1 MVRRR
6 IRTMSMLAA
15 AAPLAAAL
23 AVLPAAPAQA
33 ADGDL
38 SCSATLNLTLE
49 PPLRAGGSAKVS
61 ISGDLTNC
69 ISRNGKYTALRSGKL
84 TAAGDA
90 TATAGGFNPC
100 GLLVTAKGNGT
111 IAWVSGGDSSL
122 AWRISPDPIT
132 GITFSA
138 NVTAGQLNGDA
149 ITVVP
154 SSAQPNQGC
163 RTNGLSTLAVT
174 AQVSFA

>member
-1 MVRRR
+1 MARR
-6 IRTMSMLAA
+6 IRILTMMAA

-38 SCSATLNLTLE
+38 SCSATFNLTLD
-49 PPLRAGGSAKVS
+49 PPLRAGGGANVS
-61 ISGDLTNC
+61 ISGDLSDCT
-69 ISRNGKYTALRSGKL
+69 SSNGQHAALAAGKL
-84 TAAGDA
+84 KATGAA

-111 IAWVSGGDSSL
+111 LAWVSGGNSSF

-132 GITFSA
+132 GLAFSA
-138 NVTAGQLNGDA
+138 NVTDGQLNGDA
-149 ITVVP
+149 ITVSP
-154 SSAQPNQGC
+154 KSAQPNAGC
-163 RTNGLSTLAVT
+163 RTSGLSTLAVT
-174 AQVSFA
+174 AQVTFA